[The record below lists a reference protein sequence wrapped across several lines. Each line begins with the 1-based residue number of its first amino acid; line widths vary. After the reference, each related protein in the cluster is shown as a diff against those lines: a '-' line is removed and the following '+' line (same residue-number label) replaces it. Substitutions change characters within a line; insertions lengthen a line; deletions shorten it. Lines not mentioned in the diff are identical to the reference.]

1 MKTSET
7 VSELFKALNKFR
19 TQLKQ
24 PLKDA
29 NNPFFKSKYVPLE
42 NVVSVIDEAIA
53 ETGLSYTQETLY
65 NDNGLIVLETI
76 IMHESGEY
84 IALGGAVVKPV
95 KNDPQ
100 GVGSA
105 ITYARRYS
113 LSTAFGIAS
122 DQDDDGNQASS
133 GSKPPANA
141 KKQPQSKPKLDPA
154 LVQKIKDTQSKTALQ
169 QLWME
174 IPEKARN
181 SYTSVV
187 NERIAELDK
196 GNKK

>member
-1 MKTSET
+1 MKSSES
-7 VSELFKALNKFR
+7 VAELFKALNKFR
-19 TQLKQ
+19 GKLKQ

-53 ETGLSYTQETLY
+53 NTGLSYTQETVY
-65 NDNGLIVLETI
+65 NESGLIVLDTI
-76 IMHESGEY
+76 ITHESGEY
-84 IALGGAVVKPV
+84 VVLGGAVVKPV

-122 DQDDDGNQASS
+122 DPDDDGNEASGGKS
-133 GSKPPANA
+133 VTPKN
-141 KKQPQSKPKLDPA
+141 KNPKLEPV
-154 LVQKIKDTQSKTALQ
+154 LVQKIRDCQSKTALQ
-169 QLWME
+169 QLWE
-174 IPEKARN
+174 KIPEATRNNYTQEVNKRISELEKA
-181 SYTSVV
+181 
-187 NERIAELDK
+187 
-196 GNKK
+196 G

>member
-1 MKTSET
+1 MKSSES
-7 VSELFKALNKFR
+7 VAELFKSLNKFR
-19 TQLKQ
+19 GKLKQ

-53 ETGLSYTQETLY
+53 NTGLSYTQETVY
-65 NDNGLIVLETI
+65 NESGLIVLDTI
-76 IMHESGEY
+76 ITHESGEY
-84 IALGGAVVKPV
+84 VVLGGAVVKPV

-122 DQDDDGNQASS
+122 DPDDDGNEASGGKS
-133 GSKPPANA
+133 VTPKN
-141 KKQPQSKPKLDPA
+141 KNPKLEPV
-154 LVQKIKDTQSKTALQ
+154 LVQKIRDCQSKTALQ
-169 QLWME
+169 QLWE
-174 IPEKARN
+174 KIPEATRNNYTQEVNKRISELEKA
-181 SYTSVV
+181 
-187 NERIAELDK
+187 
-196 GNKK
+196 G

>member
-1 MKTSET
+1 MKSSES
-7 VSELFKALNKFR
+7 VAELFKALNKFR
-19 TQLKQ
+19 GKLKQ

-53 ETGLSYTQETLY
+53 NTGLSYTQETVY
-65 NDNGLIVLETI
+65 NESGLIVLDTI
-76 IMHESGEY
+76 ITHESGEY
-84 IALGGAVVKPV
+84 VVLGGAVVKPV

-122 DQDDDGNQASS
+122 DPDDDGNEASGGKS
-133 GSKPPANA
+133 VTPKN
-141 KKQPQSKPKLDPA
+141 KNPKLGPV
-154 LVQKIKDTQSKTALQ
+154 LVQKIRDCQSKTALQ
-169 QLWME
+169 QLWE
-174 IPEKARN
+174 KIPEATRNNYTQEVNKRISELEKA
-181 SYTSVV
+181 
-187 NERIAELDK
+187 
-196 GNKK
+196 G

>member
-1 MKTSET
+1 MKSSES
-7 VSELFKALNKFR
+7 VAELFKALNKFR
-19 TQLKQ
+19 GKLKQ

-53 ETGLSYTQETLY
+53 NTGLSYTQETVY
-65 NDNGLIVLETI
+65 NESGLIVLDTI
-76 IMHESGEY
+76 ITHESGEY
-84 IALGGAVVKPV
+84 VVLGGAVVKPV

-122 DQDDDGNQASS
+122 DPDDDGNEASGGKS
-133 GSKPPANA
+133 VTPKNKNPKLEPVLLQ
-141 KKQPQSKPKLDPA
+141 KIRDCQSKK
-154 LVQKIKDTQSKTALQ
+154 ALQ
-169 QLWME
+169 QLWE
-174 IPEKARN
+174 KIPEATRN
-181 SYTSVV
+181 NYTQEV
-187 NERIAELDK
+187 NKRISELEK
-196 GNKK
+196 VG

>member
-1 MKTSET
+1 MKTSES
-7 VSELFKALNKFR
+7 VAELFKALNKFR
-19 TQLKQ
+19 AELKQ

-53 ETGLSYTQETLY
+53 NTGLSYTQETVY
-65 NDNGLIVLETI
+65 NESGLIVLDTI

-84 IALGGAVVKPV
+84 VALGGAVVKPV

-122 DQDDDGNQASS
+122 DPDDDGNEASGGKS
-133 GSKPPANA
+133 VTPKN
-141 KKQPQSKPKLDPA
+141 KNPKLEPA
-154 LVQKIKDTQSKTALQ
+154 LVQKIRDCQSKTALQ
-169 QLWME
+169 QLWE
-174 IPEKARN
+174 KIPEVTRNNYTQEVNKRISELEKA
-181 SYTSVV
+181 
-187 NERIAELDK
+187 
-196 GNKK
+196 G

>member
-7 VSELFKALNKFR
+7 VSELFKAMHKFR

-65 NDNGLIVLETI
+65 NENGLIVLETI

-84 IALGGAVVKPV
+84 IALGGVVVKPV

-105 ITYARRYS
+105 TTYARRYS
-113 LSTAFGIAS
+113 LSAAFGIAS
-122 DQDDDGNQASS
+122 DQDDDGNQAIS
-133 GSKPPANA
+133 GSNPPANA
-141 KKQPQSKPKLDPA
+141 KKQSQSKPKLEPA
-154 LVQKIKDTQSKTALQ
+154 LVQKIKTTQSKTALQ

-174 IPEKARN
+174 IPEKVRN
-181 SYTSVV
+181 SYTAIV

-196 GNKK
+196 GNEK

>member
-1 MKTSET
+1 MKSSES

-19 TQLKQ
+19 GKLKQ

-53 ETGLSYTQETLY
+53 NTGLSYTQETVY
-65 NDNGLIVLETI
+65 NESGLIVLDTI
-76 IMHESGEY
+76 ITHESGEY
-84 IALGGAVVKPV
+84 VVLGGAVVKPV

-122 DQDDDGNQASS
+122 DPDDDGNEASGGKS
-133 GSKPPANA
+133 VTPKNV
-141 KKQPQSKPKLDPA
+141 KPKLEPT
-154 LVQKIKDTQSKTALQ
+154 LVQKIRDCQSKTALQ
-169 QLWME
+169 QLWE
-174 IPEKARN
+174 KIPEATRNNYTQEVNKRISELEKA
-181 SYTSVV
+181 
-187 NERIAELDK
+187 
-196 GNKK
+196 G